1 MKKQA
6 LFSILAAA
14 MLMALVVSISLPM
27 GGISAQDDNP
37 TATPAVV
44 ESGTG
49 ETQLLFW
56 HGLTGGDGSTMQRM
70 VDTFVEANPDISVRS
85 EAYVWDQFYQ
95 KLQAAFVAGSP
106 PDVFI
111 MHANEIPHYAS
122 LGILRP
128 SDNLFDTNGG
138 PLVAEDFAQ
147 PAFDY
152 TSYEGQRYGVLL
164 DNHGFGTWV
173 NLNAFDR
180 AGVSRDRAE
189 TPPASA
195 EELIDLARQLTL
207 DENGNHPGDEGFD
220 VDNVVQWG
228 LAIDWGRV
236 TFESLLKQFGGSVVS
251 EDGQTATI
259 NSDAGKQALQ
269 FMYDLIYEHQVAPD
283 PATTNAYNAFQADT
297 IAIMA
302 TGTWF
307 RNVLVEQHPEIEFT
321 VWPMYQVGPNPGTWV
336 SAHVLFISPTLEG
349 DKLAAAEQFVTFL
362 SENDTVWAESGQ
374 VPARISSQEAL
385 DPETFKSNVVF
396 GQGFQAGG
404 AFAPQLPNVTEV
416 INAYEQEIN
425 AALNNQKS
433 VEDAL
438 NDAAERMQQIL
449 DRG

>member
-1 MKKQA
+1 MKKHSF
-6 LFSILAAA
+6 LYVA
-14 MLMALVVSISLPM
+14 MLLVLLLGALSISLSSV
-27 GGISAQDDNP
+27 SAQDP

-44 ESGTG
+44 EQGEG
-49 ETQLLFW
+49 ETQLIYW

-70 VDTFVEANPDISVRS
+70 VEMFVQENPDVSVRS

-95 KLQAAFVAGSP
+95 KLQASFVAGNP

-128 SDNLFDTNGG
+128 SDNLFDSNGG
-138 PLVAEDFAQ
+138 PLVAADYAQ

-152 TSYEGQRYGVLL
+152 TMYDGQRYGVLL

-180 AGVSRDRAE
+180 AGVSRDLAAN
-189 TPPASA
+189 PPASA
-195 EELIDLARQLTL
+195 DELIALAKSLTL
-207 DENGNHPGDEGFD
+207 DENGKHPGEEGFD
-220 VDNVVQWG
+220 VEKVVQWG

-251 EDGQTATI
+251 EDGKEATI

-269 FMYDLIYEHQVAPD
+269 FLYDLIYVHQVAPD
-283 PATTNAYNAFQADT
+283 PAATNAYNAFQADT

-307 RNVLVEQHPEIEFT
+307 RNVLVEEHPEIEFT

-336 SAHVLFISPTLEG
+336 SAHVIFISPTLEG
-349 DKLAAAEQFVTFL
+349 DKLAAAERFVTFL
-362 SENDTVWAESGQ
+362 SQNDTVWAESGQ

-385 DPETFKSNVVF
+385 DAENFKSNVVF
-396 GQGFQAGG
+396 GAGFQAGG
-404 AFAPQLPNVTEV
+404 AFAPQLTNVTEV
-416 INAYEQEIN
+416 TNAYEQEIN

-438 NDAAERMQQIL
+438 KDAEERMQEIL